1 MVSSL
6 QPASHQAALP
16 YLTYELMEVT
26 ANLLPLAGLT
36 LGIKDT
42 ITLRY
47 AGQAICNS
55 IRREAYTAPPRNPKR
70 GKKSL
75 PIITIRTRLQS
86 LQSLLDIR

>member
-6 QPASHQAALP
+6 QLASHQAALP
-16 YLTYELMEVT
+16 YLTFDLMEMT
-26 ANLLPLAGLT
+26 ANLLSLTGLT

-55 IRREAYTAPPRNPKR
+55 IRREAYTTPPRNQRRERKAC
-70 GKKSL
+70 
-75 PIITIRTRLQS
+75 RL
-86 LQSLLDIR
+86 

>member
-16 YLTYELMEVT
+16 FLTFDLMEMT
-26 ANLLPLAGLT
+26 ANLLPLTGLT

-55 IRREAYTAPPRNPKR
+55 IRRAASIHAYSCR
-70 GKKSL
+70 GVILLVFGSISTFNSL
-75 PIITIRTRLQS
+75 RGA
-86 LQSLLDIR
+86 